1 MENGEWRIQH
11 PISILHLSD
20 FTSSTSLEPWECVHS
35 FSTTTISFSTA
46 VCGRATGITFISYMD
61 ELQGFFQ
68 VVADLFLAVSY
79 VFDGLH
85 ITGYVPLQDFMRQ
98 NKAFSDPDNDETTA
112 EGAPLI
118 YNSTLFSINGTFI
131 FKSME
136 VVLQNSRILD
146 KGESSTK
153 VYDASSHRKLSGF
166 DLHECGIW
174 ISVHQ
179 GSADMSF
186 GERKMEILLDLLGIQ
201 SIIFRY
207 QDHMGK
213 SFDHFVV
220 RNLQRQSHNWLY
232 ESSLSNLKFSLG
244 LGCPRDR
251 MSSSS
256 GNSPLGGNALYSVEN
271 SHLVTDS
278 ETLNSQSSTF
288 ENLGFSSFISAP
300 MSSHW
305 FLINVTLSG
314 IFVTRHSIKNAVVGA
329 HQINKLTSLLSV
341 GKDLQTISWRI
352 QGGPLVLETTAVMMF
367 VRCFVSYLHSFA
379 KLLSII
385 KTTVKQVDNSEHEA
399 QEIPRATL
407 QPVWELP
414 EASSIDVS
422 QFSLI
427 FIIEDDSGDL
437 QELVSEFDV
446 HVELESA
453 NMQRKFMF
461 KLSRMSIFSQVLQ
474 ECPENENENQIPH
487 FSSAML
493 NKSSSHSPTRD
504 PAVKF
509 QHMDGSHIIHQN
521 YILNHLVAF
530 ISAEKSKNGP
540 LPLNQIWVG
549 NGSVSDIHV
558 TISLSEIQM
567 LSSMVSSLSGGYNEE
582 TTNDLKRRSWSSGQ
596 EADNSLEDMVPN
608 GAIVAIQDVHQ
619 HMYFA
624 VEGEESKY
632 NLVGIIHYSILGEK
646 ALFRVKHHKQKIW
659 NSSILWFSF
668 ISLHAKSD
676 SGEPLRLN
684 YHPGSGFVSIS
695 STNDSGWSLWKTISC
710 EPKSYKGDVGWELY
724 NTLVKKKFYLINKK
738 NDCGVAFVDE
748 IPQFVRKPGNPFKF
762 KVFHY
767 HALGH
772 NIATSDRLYLEASGT
787 NLNSRPHEGEDTT
800 SYLNERLP
808 CIQIKIDN
816 TDLTIVHELTDTKDK
831 FPLLR
836 GCINNVQINVQIL
849 SNKTRI
855 MSTSCAL
862 FCVFDAQKN
871 SWRELVHP
879 VEIST
884 FYRSN
889 FQLQSLETIQ
899 RGVPVHFYCRTKGLD
914 ISLTEL
920 SLDILLFVIGEL
932 KLAGPFSVR
941 NSIILANC
949 CKVENQSGLNLL
961 CHFYNNR
968 SVTIARKQSAS
979 VFLRQ
984 PVLTSE
990 LPESTFVTIQL
1001 SNLGSFATTSLHLSL
1016 SRNQTLAWRTRIMSL
1031 SDSRAYPG
1039 PFVVVDIST
1048 KSKDGSSVV
1057 VSPLT
1062 RIHNGT
1068 EFPMELRFRRPQQN
1082 ENVFA
1087 YVLLK
1092 QGDSIDDSMATFDAV
1107 NLSGGLKKA
1116 LMSLSIGNFLFSF
1129 RPEIVDGLL
1138 NSKRALSVEWSD
1150 ELKGGKAVCLSG
1162 IFDRLGYEVRRALSI
1177 ESAKCSF
1184 STAHCSVRSEDAR
1197 VTNLHFLIQSVGR
1210 DVPIIHPDKSSDDS
1224 ESSSAVALQ
1233 EQKEIFLLPTVRVSN
1248 LLHSEIHVL
1257 LTETDLHTST
1267 VSDNIG
1273 KQATIACGSTVDF
1286 YANPTIIYFTV
1297 TLTVFRSSC
1306 KPVNSSDWIKKLFKN
1321 KNDVRCLDIDLDFG
1335 GGKYFASL
1343 RLSRGFRGIL
1353 EAAIFTPYSMRNN
1366 TDFSLFFFAPN
1377 QKPLSRDEVRKY
1389 GSSIP
1394 PELGLFC
1401 PPNSIRSWFSKSHKM
1416 RLKLLENHASQ
1427 ALLDLD
1433 ALSGLTEIS
1442 SEIEEEGSGLKYIT
1456 KFGVSMGPSSSAVM
1470 VPSQIVTMTPRHVV
1484 YNESEETITI
1494 RQCYLEDEMAGIIH
1508 INSKRRTILKLQKGI
1523 SRSREFSFFENVIRK
1538 HRNDVDTSLVYIQF
1552 QLNEPES
1559 GWSGPVCIASL
1570 GCFFLK
1576 FRRQS
1581 NQVQALNNNAPEFAA
1596 VHVIEE
1602 GSTLG
1607 MHFYKPPNVNL
1618 PYRIENHLHDT
1629 SLTYYQKDSSEREVL
1644 GSDSSAYYVWD
1655 DMILPHKLVV
1665 IINDKP
1671 VLREIN
1677 LDKVRAWKPFLKQK
1691 QNRGLAS
1698 DSLSNKKFRDQRN
1711 YFGWF
1716 NSMETAKVGY
1726 EVYAEGPT
1734 RVLRIREF
1742 SSSQKGDRLFQ
1753 SCAKIQL
1760 RVFHFKIHLLEDR
1773 KQDLDKND
1781 EPCYATFIV
1790 ARLGNINLDS
1800 IFVDQQKYNQINVQ
1814 SLNVDKKWIS
1824 ARYAAMLRRHQLDSS
1839 DSNVSVIKVVFILLP
1854 TSSNV
1859 RQVKYSSIILQPIDL
1874 NLDEETLI
1882 KLASFWRTSLSNS
1895 SAPSQQYYFDHF
1907 EVHPI
1912 KIIANFLPGDSYLR
1926 YDSAQETL
1934 RSLLHSVVKV
1944 PPIKNMVVELNGVL
1958 VTHALITMRELC
1970 IRCAR
1975 HYSWYAMRAIYIAKG
1990 SPLLPPTFVSIFDD
2004 LASSSLDVFF
2014 DPSRALINLPGFTLG
2029 TFKFISKSIYGKGFS
2044 GTKRYFGDLEKTL
2057 KTVGSNVLF
2066 AAVTEIS
2073 DYVLKGAETSGFD
2086 GMVTG
2091 FHQGI
2096 LKLAM
2101 EPSLL
2106 GTALMEGG
2114 PDRKIKLDRSPGVD
2128 ELYIEGYLQAML
2140 DTMYRQAYLRVRV
2153 IDDQVLLK
2161 NLPPN
2166 SALIDEIVDHVKGFL
2181 VSKALLKG
2189 DPSASSYPLRHLQRE
2204 SEWKI
2209 GPTLITL
2216 CEHLFVSFAIR
2227 MLRKQTGKLMANIK
2241 WKKESETDDHK
2252 AIVRADTTERGHRL
2266 KFIWKWGIGK
2276 FVFSGIL
2283 AYIDGRLCRG
2293 IPNPIARRIVSGY
2306 LLSFLDKSNT
2316 DYK

>member
-1 MENGEWRIQH
+1 MLSSMVSSLSGGYNEETTNDLKRRSWSSGQEADNSLEDMVPNGAIVAIQDVHQHMYFAVEGEESKYNLVGIIHYSILGEKALFRVKHHKQKIWNSSILWFSFISLHAKSDSGEPLRLNYHPGSGFVSISSTNDSGWSLWKTISCEPKSYKGDVGWELYNTLVKKKFYLINKKNDCGVAFVDEIPQFVRKPGNPFKFKVFHYHALGHNIATSDRLYLEASGTNLNSRPHEGEDTTSYLNERLPCIQIKIDNTDLTIVHELTDTKDKFPLLRGCINNVQINVQILSNKTRIMSTSCALFCVFDAQKNSWQ
-11 PISILHLSD
+11 PVLTSEPPESTFVTIQLSNLGSFATTSLHLSLSRNQ
-20 FTSSTSLEPWECVHS
+20 TLAWRTRIMSLSEYIMELNSLELRLRRPQQNENVFAYVLLKQGDSIDDSMATFDAVNLSGGLKKALMSLSIGNFLFS
-35 FSTTTISFSTA
+35 FRPEIVDGLLNSKRALSVEWSDELKGGKA
-46 VCGRATGITFISYMD
+46 VCLSGIFDSVGRD
-61 ELQGFFQ
+61 
-68 VVADLFLAVSY
+68 
-79 VFDGLH
+79 
-85 ITGYVPLQDFMRQ
+85 VPIIHPD
-98 NKAFSDPDNDETTA
+98 KSSDD
-112 EGAPLI
+112 
-118 YNSTLFSINGTFI
+118 S
-131 FKSME
+131 
-136 VVLQNSRILD
+136 
-146 KGESSTK
+146 ESSSAVALQEQKEIFLLPT
-153 VYDASSHRKLSGF
+153 VRVSNLLHSEIHVLLTET
-166 DLHECGIW
+166 DLHTSTVSDNIGKQATIACGSTVDFYANPTIIYFTVTLTVFRSSCKPVNSSDW
-174 ISVHQ
+174 IKKLFKNKNDVRCLDIDLDFGGGKYFASLRLSRGFRGILEAAIFTPYSMRNNTDFSLFFFAPNQKPLSRDEVRKY
-179 GSADMSF
+179 GSSIPPELGLF
-186 GERKMEILLDLLGIQ
+186 CPPNSIRSWFSKSHKMRLKSLENHASQALLDLDALSGLTEI
-201 SIIFRY
+201 SSEIEEEGSGLKYITKFGVS
-207 QDHMGK
+207 MGP
-213 SFDHFVV
+213 SSSAVMVPSQIVTMTPRHVV
-220 RNLQRQSHNWLY
+220 YNESEETITIRQW
-232 ESSLSNLKFSLG
+232 

-256 GNSPLGGNALYSVEN
+256 GNSPLGGNASYSVEN

-278 ETLNSQSSTF
+278 ETLNSQSPTF

-385 KTTVKQVDNSEHEA
+385 KTTVKQVENSEHEA

-422 QFSLI
+422 QFSVI

-461 KLSRMSIFSQVLQ
+461 KLSRMSIFSQVLK

-530 ISAEKSKNGP
+530 VSAEKSKNGP

-862 FCVFDAQKN
+862 FCVFDAQKIH
-871 SWRELVHP
+871 VGY
-879 VEIST
+879 ISNRAFIRYT
-884 FYRSN
+884 TLCDWGIKVGWSLFGEKLYN
-889 FQLQSLETIQ
+889 FGQLLQ
-899 RGVPVHFYCRTKGLD
+899 
-914 ISLTEL
+914 
-920 SLDILLFVIGEL
+920 
-932 KLAGPFSVR
+932 
-941 NSIILANC
+941 
-949 CKVENQSGLNLL
+949 ENQSGLNLL

-990 LPESTFVTIQL
+990 PPESTFVTIQL

-1068 EFPMELRFRRPQQN
+1068 EFPMELRLRRPQQN

-1116 LMSLSIGNFLFSF
+1116 LMSLSIA
-1129 RPEIVDGLL
+1129 E
-1138 NSKRALSVEWSD
+1138 VEWRLLVKRGVGS
-1150 ELKGGKAVCLSG
+1150 
-1162 IFDRLGYEVRRALSI
+1162 RLGICA
-1177 ESAKCSF
+1177 
-1184 STAHCSVRSEDAR
+1184 
-1197 VTNLHFLIQSVGR
+1197 SVGR

-1416 RLKLLENHASQ
+1416 RLKSLENHASQ

-1665 IINDKP
+1665 IINGND
-1671 VLREIN
+1671 VCLF
-1677 LDKVRAWKPFLKQK
+1677 FL
-1691 QNRGLAS
+1691 
-1698 DSLSNKKFRDQRN
+1698 
-1711 YFGWF
+1711 
-1716 NSMETAKVGY
+1716 
-1726 EVYAEGPT
+1726 
-1734 RVLRIREF
+1734 
-1742 SSSQKGDRLFQ
+1742 
-1753 SCAKIQL
+1753 
-1760 RVFHFKIHLLEDR
+1760 
-1773 KQDLDKND
+1773 
-1781 EPCYATFIV
+1781 
-1790 ARLGNINLDS
+1790 
-1800 IFVDQQKYNQINVQ
+1800 
-1814 SLNVDKKWIS
+1814 
-1824 ARYAAMLRRHQLDSS
+1824 ML
-1839 DSNVSVIKVVFILLP
+1839 
-1854 TSSNV
+1854 
-1859 RQVKYSSIILQPIDL
+1859 Y
-1874 NLDEETLI
+1874 
-1882 KLASFWRTSLSNS
+1882 
-1895 SAPSQQYYFDHF
+1895 
-1907 EVHPI
+1907 
-1912 KIIANFLPGDSYLR
+1912 
-1926 YDSAQETL
+1926 
-1934 RSLLHSVVKV
+1934 
-1944 PPIKNMVVELNGVL
+1944 
-1958 VTHALITMRELC
+1958 
-1970 IRCAR
+1970 
-1975 HYSWYAMRAIYIAKG
+1975 
-1990 SPLLPPTFVSIFDD
+1990 
-2004 LASSSLDVFF
+2004 
-2014 DPSRALINLPGFTLG
+2014 
-2029 TFKFISKSIYGKGFS
+2029 
-2044 GTKRYFGDLEKTL
+2044 
-2057 KTVGSNVLF
+2057 
-2066 AAVTEIS
+2066 
-2073 DYVLKGAETSGFD
+2073 
-2086 GMVTG
+2086 
-2091 FHQGI
+2091 
-2096 LKLAM
+2096 
-2101 EPSLL
+2101 
-2106 GTALMEGG
+2106 
-2114 PDRKIKLDRSPGVD
+2114 
-2128 ELYIEGYLQAML
+2128 
-2140 DTMYRQAYLRVRV
+2140 
-2153 IDDQVLLK
+2153 
-2161 NLPPN
+2161 
-2166 SALIDEIVDHVKGFL
+2166 
-2181 VSKALLKG
+2181 
-2189 DPSASSYPLRHLQRE
+2189 
-2204 SEWKI
+2204 
-2209 GPTLITL
+2209 
-2216 CEHLFVSFAIR
+2216 
-2227 MLRKQTGKLMANIK
+2227 
-2241 WKKESETDDHK
+2241 
-2252 AIVRADTTERGHRL
+2252 
-2266 KFIWKWGIGK
+2266 
-2276 FVFSGIL
+2276 
-2283 AYIDGRLCRG
+2283 
-2293 IPNPIARRIVSGY
+2293 
-2306 LLSFLDKSNT
+2306 
-2316 DYK
+2316 